1 MGLRTALGSLG
12 TVAERR
18 APRPLTLGVFGVGP
32 KMYGVEPASYAP
44 RVGYGVT
51 PALAGLFRNGRRH
64 VGISQINTMA
74 TNITRGG
81 GG

>member
-1 MGLRTALGSLG
+1 MRVLGSLG
-12 TVAERR
+12 RVEQRR
-18 APRPLTLGVFGVGP
+18 RTPPQVLGAFAVGP
-32 KMYGVEPASYAP
+32 KSYGVAPASFSRGP
-44 RVGYGVT
+44 GLSIT
-51 PALAGLFRNGRRH
+51 PALSGLFRNGRVH